1 MIIAIL
7 LSSDCWPFF
16 CNHNKKKLHGVL
28 INYNNP
34 GKWAKCCHAR
44 WLLSKMTTIPPW
56 VTQNS
61 SPQLILQLH
70 QYDHVFENILPLQ
83 YQVGN
88 LGQVNYAASKAGVEG
103 LTRSCAKE
111 LAKYVSHSSYWF
123 WVGSRK
129 VAERRVFECFAFYT
143 VPACSTLRIIIY
155 WMTRVTFILAR
166 MVFKVAVWVPRFIGS
181 SKYFLLWSVGVFP

>member
-16 CNHNKKKLHGVL
+16 CNHNKKKLHGVP
-28 INYNNP
+28 INWNNP
-34 GKWAKCCHAR
+34 GKWAKCCHTR

-111 LAKYVSHSSYWF
+111 LAKYVSYSSYWF

-129 VAERRVFECFAFYT
+129 VAERRVLNFVCFAFHT
-143 VPACSTLRIIIY
+143 VPAFSTLS
-155 WMTRVTFILAR
+155 FNH
-166 MVFKVAVWVPRFIGS
+166 
-181 SKYFLLWSVGVFP
+181 LLDDKSCIDFANGF

>member
-1 MIIAIL
+1 
-7 LSSDCWPFF
+7 
-16 CNHNKKKLHGVL
+16 
-28 INYNNP
+28 
-34 GKWAKCCHAR
+34 
-44 WLLSKMTTIPPW
+44 MTTIPPW

-61 SPQLILQLH
+61 SPQLILKLH
-70 QYDHVFENILPLQ
+70 QYDCVFENILPLHVQ

-129 VAERRVFECFAFYT
+129 VSERRLFVCFAFYMYT
-143 VPACSTLRIIIY
+143 VSARNTLS
-155 WMTRVTFILAR
+155 FNH
-166 MVFKVAVWVPRFIGS
+166 
-181 SKYFLLWSVGVFP
+181 LLDDKGCIDFANGF

>member
-16 CNHNKKKLHGVL
+16 CNHNKKKLHGVP
-28 INYNNP
+28 INWNNP
-34 GKWAKCCHAR
+34 GKWAKCCHTR

-111 LAKYVSHSSYWF
+111 LAKYVA
-123 WVGSRK
+123 GK
-129 VAERRVFECFAFYT
+129 LQKRRVFVCFAFYT
-143 VPACSTLRIIIY
+143 VPACSTLSFNY
-155 WMTRVTFILAR
+155 LLDDELHWILPING
-166 MVFKVAVWVPRFIGS
+166 F
-181 SKYFLLWSVGVFP
+181 